1 MIQLKAMYM
10 ITEVKTAS
18 SKEQLNELVIH
29 NLENLKDLEGQS
41 NLVKYPKDSPSA
53 KLYSVWQ
60 ISVK

>member
-1 MIQLKAMYM
+1 M